1 MFKAVKIIANN
12 EKRKPLL
19 IQGTEGLTAEPQE
32 QAELIAKH
40 FENTFRDED
49 LEEIRKI
56 PPKEITPPF
65 TADEVTKAIKSL
77 KNNKSPGGDN
87 IRAEQLKYGGDE
99 TPQEI
104 AKILNEMAR
113 TGEHPKEIKEGIL
126 TPLQKP
132 GKARG
137 PLTNLRPIILLS
149 MLRKI
154 LAICL
159 IRRIGGKIDENIP
172 IEQAAYRAGRGTT
185 EHTFAY
191 KILAEKAITSKDYEL
206 YITLMDMSKAF
217 DTVRRHTLLED
228 LATILDKA
236 ELHLIKLLV
245 EDVSLK
251 VRVGSETSNPFT
263 TKMGVPQGDCLSPI
277 LFTLYLAKALQDH
290 SQTEDHPYAKAP
302 TKESTPED
310 LPPEMRDHT
319 YCTPPEYGTII
330 RPKYADDIGWAA
342 SNNKYKIEK
351 EKNITLP
358 KLKERGLKINEAKT
372 EEYLVKKN
380 GPEDWKK
387 CKILGSLIDTNEDI
401 KRRKQLTNNAM
412 KKLEHIFDNN
422 NLNIQMKIRVFRA
435 CAESIFLYNSELWT
449 LTKTAEKKIDS
460 YHRRILRKAINIKW
474 PKKISSEDLYKTTK
488 QENWSAK
495 IKTRR
500 LRWYGHAM
508 RLPEETPAKMA
519 LQEVY
524 RKVKKLRGGQ
534 TTTWISVL
542 ERDLST
548 LGLTVEGAS
557 KLALDR
563 DEWRKVV
570 WQSRAPCACALRA

>member
-1 MFKAVKIIANN
+1 
-12 EKRKPLL
+12 
-19 IQGTEGLTAEPQE
+19 
-32 QAELIAKH
+32 
-40 FENTFRDED
+40 
-49 LEEIRKI
+49 
-56 PPKEITPPF
+56 
-65 TADEVTKAIKSL
+65 
-77 KNNKSPGGDN
+77 
-87 IRAEQLKYGGDE
+87 
-99 TPQEI
+99 
-104 AKILNEMAR
+104 MAR
-113 TGEHPKEIKEGIL
+113 TGEHPKEIKERIL

-132 GKARG
+132 GRARG

-185 EHTFAY
+185 EHTCAY
-191 KILAEKAITSKDYEL
+191 KILAEEAITSKD

-217 DTVRRHTLLED
+217 DTVRRHTLIED

-236 ELHLIKLLV
+236 ELHLIRLLV
-245 EDVSLK
+245 KNVSLK

-290 SQTEDHPYAKAP
+290 PQMEDHPYAKAP

-310 LPPEMRDHT
+310 LPPEMRDHM

-330 RPKYADDIGWAA
+330 RPKYAGDIGWAV

-351 EKNITLP
+351 EKNITFP

-422 NLNIQMKIRVFRA
+422 LNIQMKIRVFRA
-435 CAESIFLYNSELWT
+435 CAESIFLWT

-474 PKKISSEDLYKTTK
+474 SKKISSEDLYK
-488 QENWSAK
+488 
-495 IKTRR
+495 KTGARKSK
-500 LRWYGHAM
+500 LEDCGGTDTQCDYQKKH
-508 RLPEETPAKMA
+508 
-519 LQEVY
+519 LQKWHY
-524 RKVKKLRGGQ
+524 RKRIEK
-534 TTTWISVL
+534 
-542 ERDLST
+542 
-548 LGLTVEGAS
+548 
-557 KLALDR
+557 
-563 DEWRKVV
+563 
-570 WQSRAPCACALRA
+570 